1 MSNTTAH
8 TDLATEQVR
17 AWELRP
23 TDTLVDEDTGLA
35 LPITTVTVDEPGR
48 AGRKVHIAALVLG
61 GRTLPLNQFVT
72 IAKRDNT
79 PTGAAADVEASA
91 AKDQHTL
98 SETACDLIV
107 IEHRLRDVRRW
118 TPETARTHL
127 DAALSSVATA
137 LDALHAEHTHRTTTE
152 QEQS

>member
-1 MSNTTAH
+1 MTDTTTH

-17 AWELRP
+17 AWDLRP
-23 TDTLVDEDTGLA
+23 TDTLVDPDTGVA
-35 LPITTVTVDEPGR
+35 FPITTVTVDEPGR

-61 GRTLPLNQFVT
+61 GRILPLNQFVT
-72 IAKRDNT
+72 IAKRHNT
-79 PTGAAADVEASA
+79 PTGTAADVEASD
-91 AKDQHTL
+91 AKDRHTL

-118 TPETARTHL
+118 TPETARAHL
-127 DAALSSVATA
+127 DAALTSVATA
-137 LDALHAEHTHRTTTE
+137 LDALHAEHTHRTTE

>member
-1 MSNTTAH
+1 MTDTTAH

-17 AWELRP
+17 AWDLRQS
-23 TDTLVDEDTGLA
+23 DTLIDPDTGIA
-35 LPITTVTVDEPGR
+35 FPITTVRVDDPGR
-48 AGRKVHIAALVLG
+48 AGREVHIAAPVLG
-61 GRTLPLNQFVT
+61 PRTLPLNQFVT

-79 PTGAAADVEASA
+79 PTGTAADMAASA
-91 AKDQHTL
+91 AKDRHTL

-118 TPETARTHL
+118 TPESARAHL

-137 LDALHAEHTHRTTTE
+137 LDALHAEYATRTTE
-152 QEQS
+152 QEQ

>member
-1 MSNTTAH
+1 MTDTTTH
-8 TDLATEQVR
+8 TALATEQVR
-17 AWELRP
+17 AWDLRP
-23 TDTLVDEDTGLA
+23 TDTLVDPDNGVA
-35 LPITTVTVDEPGR
+35 FPITTVRVDAPGL
-48 AGRKVHIAALVLG
+48 AGREVHIAALVLG
-61 GRTLPLNQFVT
+61 PRTLPLNQFVT
-72 IAKRDNT
+72 IAKRDNA
-79 PTGAAADVEASA
+79 PTGTAADIA
-91 AKDQHTL
+91 ANADKDRHTL

-118 TPETARTHL
+118 TPESARAHL

>member
-1 MSNTTAH
+1 MSQPP
-8 TDLATEQVR
+8 AT
-17 AWELRP
+17 
-23 TDTLVDEDTGLA
+23 
-35 LPITTVTVDEPGR
+35 
-48 AGRKVHIAALVLG
+48 
-61 GRTLPLNQFVT
+61 
-72 IAKRDNT
+72 
-79 PTGAAADVEASA
+79 AADVEASA
-91 AKDQHTL
+91 VKDRHTL

-118 TPETARTHL
+118 TPDAARAHL